1 MIQGSFGVGF
11 LGFRSV
17 LGYRGRAIFLPGLI
31 YCLQFILKMKSFHI
45 FPLLLIPYLAT
56 SAAEKLV
63 WSDEFNGESL
73 DYSKWG
79 VEENA
84 YGGGNNEQQIYR
96 WDQKNLRV
104 EDGKLIIEAHNDNPN
119 VVGTSRPYSSA
130 RIRTKHRGDWKYCRV
145 DVRAKLPIG
154 KGIWPAI
161 WMLPTEEKY
170 GGWASS
176 GEIDIMELV
185 GHEPSTYHGTLHY
198 GGGWPRNKYTG
209 EKFKL
214 AKGTFAD
221 DFHVFSL
228 DWKKGRIT
236 WSIDGKVWQ
245 TQEKWYSE
253 KGKFPAPFDQRFH
266 LLINLAVGGQWPGNP
281 DSNTKFPATM
291 FIDYIRVYQEG

>member
-1 MIQGSFGVGF
+1 M
-11 LGFRSV
+11 
-17 LGYRGRAIFLPGLI
+17 
-31 YCLQFILKMKSFHI
+31 LKMKNFHV
-45 FPLLLIPYLAT
+45 FLLLLIPYLT
-56 SAAEKLV
+56 SYAVEKLV
-63 WSDEFNGESL
+63 WADEFNGDSL

-96 WDQKNLRV
+96 WDKKNLRV
-104 EDGKLIIEAHNDNPN
+104 EGGNLIIQAHNDKPN
-119 VVGTSRPYSSA
+119 VAGTSRLYSSA
-130 RIRTKHRGDWKYCRV
+130 RIRTKHRGDWQYCRV

-161 WMLPTEEKY
+161 WMLPTDEKY

-198 GGGWPRNKYTG
+198 GGGWPRNKYKG

-236 WSIDGKVWQ
+236 WTIDGKLWQ

-281 DSNTKFPATM
+281 DGSTKFPATM
-291 FIDYIRVYQEG
+291 LVDYIRVYQEG

>member
-17 LGYRGRAIFLPGLI
+17 LGHRGRAIFLPGSI
-31 YCLQFILKMKSFHI
+31 NCLQFMLKMKSFHV
-45 FPLLLIPYLAT
+45 FSFLVIPYLAT
-56 SAAEKLV
+56 SAADKLV
-63 WSDEFNGESL
+63 WADEFNGESL

-104 EDGKLIIEAHNDNPN
+104 EDGKLIIEAHNDKPN

-130 RIRTKHRGDWKYCRV
+130 RIRTKHRGDWEYCRV

-170 GGWASS
+170 
-176 GEIDIMELV
+176 
-185 GHEPSTYHGTLHY
+185 
-198 GGGWPRNKYTG
+198 TG

-221 DFHVFSL
+221 DYHVFSL

>member
-1 MIQGSFGVGF
+1 M
-11 LGFRSV
+11 LM
-17 LGYRGRAIFLPGLI
+17 
-31 YCLQFILKMKSFHI
+31 MKSFHI

-56 SAAEKLV
+56 SAADKLV
-63 WSDEFNGESL
+63 WADEFNGESL
-73 DYSKWG
+73 NYSKWG

-104 EDGKLIIEAHNDNPN
+104 EDGKLIIEAHNDKPN

-130 RIRTKHRGDWKYCRV
+130 RIRTKHRGDWEYCRV

-198 GGGWPRNKYTG
+198 GGGWPRNKYKG
-209 EKFKL
+209 DKFKL

-228 DWKKGRIT
+228 NWKKGRIT

-253 KGKFPAPFDQRFH
+253 KGTFPAPFDQRFH

-291 FIDYIRVYQEG
+291 FIDYVRVYQEG

>member
-1 MIQGSFGVGF
+1 M
-11 LGFRSV
+11 
-17 LGYRGRAIFLPGLI
+17 
-31 YCLQFILKMKSFHI
+31 LKMKSFHV
-45 FPLLLIPYLAT
+45 FSLLVIPYLAT

-63 WSDEFNGESL
+63 WADEFNGESL

-104 EDGKLIIEAHNDNPN
+104 EGGNLIIEAHNDKPN
-119 VVGTSRPYSSA
+119 VTGTSRPYSSA

-161 WMLPTEEKY
+161 WMLPTDEKY

-198 GGGWPRNKYTG
+198 GGGWPRNKYKG

-221 DFHVFSL
+221 DYHVFSL